1 MEYRILGNTGI
12 KVSEIGYGAWGI
24 GGAMWQGSKDDESL
38 RALNRAID
46 LGLNF
51 IDTALVYGEGHSE
64 NLVGKLMK
72 ERKEQLYVASKIP
85 PKNRKWPAVPG
96 SALRDAFPYDHI
108 IRCTETSLKNL
119 GVDTIDVQQ
128 FHVWDDSWASE
139 TEWQDAIATL
149 KEQGKI
155 RFFGMSLNN
164 HEPDNALK
172 VAATGLV
179 DSFQVIYNI
188 YDQTPEKNLFPLCQK
203 NKIGIIVRVPLDEGG
218 LSGTITAETQFPE
231 NDFRNSYFRDNRKQ
245 QVAEHT
251 NALKKLLGKE
261 AATLAELA
269 LRFCL
274 HHPAVSTVIPGM
286 RSRSNV
292 EANCMISDG
301 RNLSESLIVEL
312 RNHTWERDF
321 YEG

>member
-1 MEYRILGNTGI
+1 MEYRAFGKTGI

-24 GGAMWQGSKDDESL
+24 GGAMWQDSKDDESL
-38 RALNRAID
+38 RALHRAID

-51 IDTALVYGEGHSE
+51 IDTALVYGNGHSE
-64 NLVGKLMK
+64 NLIGKVIK
-72 ERKEQLYVASKIP
+72 ERKERIYVTSKVP
-85 PKNRKWPAVPG
+85 PKNRRWPAQPG
-96 SALRDAFPYDHI
+96 TALRDVFPFDYI
-108 IRCTETSLKNL
+108 IKCTEMSLKNL
-119 GVDTIDVQQ
+119 GVDTIDIQQ
-128 FHVWDDSWASE
+128 FHVWDDTWATE
-139 TEWQDAIATL
+139 IEWQDAIAKL

-188 YDQTPEKNLFPLCQK
+188 YDQTPENNLFSLCQK

-218 LSGTITAETQFPE
+218 LSGNITAETKFPE
-231 NDFRNSYFRDNRKQ
+231 NDFRNNYFRGNRKQ
-245 QVAEHT
+245 EVAEHT
-251 NALKKLLGKE
+251 DALKKLLGKE

-274 HHPAVSTVIPGM
+274 HHSAVSTVIPGM
-286 RSRSNV
+286 RSISNV
-292 EANCMISDG
+292 ESNCLLSDG
-301 RNLSESLIVEL
+301 KKLSESLIAEL
-312 RNHTWERDF
+312 RNHKWGRDF
-321 YEG
+321 YHE

>member
-1 MEYRILGNTGI
+1 MQYRILGKTGI

-24 GGAMWQGSKDDESL
+24 GGAMWQGSKDEESL
-38 RALNRAID
+38 RALHRAID

-51 IDTALVYGEGHSE
+51 IDTALVYGDGHSE
-64 NLVGKLMK
+64 NLVGKLLK

-85 PKNRKWPAVPG
+85 PKNRRWPAVPG
-96 SALRDAFPYDHI
+96 SALRDAFPYDYI
-108 IRCTETSLKNL
+108 IKCTEMSLKNL

-128 FHVWDDSWASE
+128 FHVWDDGWAME

-218 LSGTITAETQFPE
+218 LSGAITAETQFPE
-231 NDFRNSYFRDNRKQ
+231 NDFRNSYFRGDRKQ

-286 RSRSNV
+286 RSCSNV
-292 EANCMISDG
+292 EANCLISDG

-312 RNHTWERDF
+312 RNHKWDRDF

>member
-1 MEYRILGNTGI
+1 MQYRILGKTGI

-24 GGAMWQGSKDDESL
+24 GGAMWQGSQDEESL
-38 RALNRAID
+38 RALHRAID

-64 NLVGKLMK
+64 NLVGKLLK

-85 PKNRKWPAVPG
+85 PKNRRWPAVPG

-128 FHVWDDSWASE
+128 FHVWDDDWATE
-139 TEWQDAIATL
+139 TEWQDAIARL

-188 YDQTPEKNLFPLCQK
+188 YDQTPEKNLFPFCQR

-218 LSGTITAETQFPE
+218 LSGVITAETQFPE
-231 NDFRNSYFRDNRKQ
+231 NDFRNSYFRGDRKQ

-301 RNLSESLIVEL
+301 RNLSESLVVEL

>member
-1 MEYRILGNTGI
+1 MQYRILGKTGI

-38 RALNRAID
+38 RALHRAID

-164 HEPDNALK
+164 HEPDNSLK

>member
-1 MEYRILGNTGI
+1 MQFRMLGKTGMRI
-12 KVSEIGYGAWGI
+12 SEIGYGAWGI

-38 RALNRAID
+38 RALHRAID

-51 IDTALVYGEGHSE
+51 IDTALVYGNGHSE
-64 NLVGKLMK
+64 NLVGRVIK
-72 ERKEQLYVASKIP
+72 ERKERLFVTSKIP
-85 PKNRKWPAVPG
+85 PKNLKWPALPG
-96 SALRDAFPYDHI
+96 SALREVFPFDHI
-108 IRCTETSLKNL
+108 IKCTEMSLKNL

-128 FHVWDDSWASE
+128 FHVWDDAWAME
-139 TEWQDAIATL
+139 TEWQDAVATL

-188 YDQTPEKNLFPLCQK
+188 YDQAPENNLFPQCQK
-203 NKIGIIVRVPLDEGG
+203 RKIGIIVRVPLDEGG
-218 LSGTITAETQFPE
+218 LSGNINIDTKFPE
-231 NDFRNSYFRDNRKQ
+231 GDFRNNYFRGNRKQ
-245 QVAEHT
+245 QIAEHT
-251 NALKKLLGKE
+251 DALKKLLGKE

-286 RSRSNV
+286 RSISNV
-292 EANCMISDG
+292 ETNCLLSDG
-301 RNLSESLIVEL
+301 RKLTESLIADL
-312 RNHTWERDF
+312 RNHKWERDF
-321 YEG
+321 YQE

>member
-1 MEYRILGNTGI
+1 MEYRTFGQTGMKI
-12 KVSEIGYGAWGI
+12 SEIGYGAWGI
-24 GGAMWQGSKDDESL
+24 GGSMWQDSNDDESF
-38 RALNRAID
+38 RALHRAID

-51 IDTALVYGEGHSE
+51 IDTALVYGDGHSE
-64 NLVGKLMK
+64 NIIAKVIK
-72 ERKEQLYVASKIP
+72 ERKEQLYVTSKIP
-85 PKNRKWPAVPG
+85 PKNLKWPAVPG
-96 SALRDAFPYDHI
+96 TTLREVFPLAHI
-108 IRCTETSLKNL
+108 IKCTETSLKNL

-128 FHVWDDSWASE
+128 FHVWDDAWAEE
-139 TEWQDAIATL
+139 TEWQDAIAAL

-188 YDQTPEKNLFPLCQK
+188 YDQTPENNLFPLCRK

-218 LSGTITAETQFPE
+218 LSGNITEETVFPKG
-231 NDFRNSYFRDNRKQ
+231 DFRNNYFRNDRKK
-245 QVAEHT
+245 QVVAHT
-251 NALKKLLGKE
+251 DALKKLLGNE
-261 AATLAELA
+261 AATLPELA

-286 RSRSNV
+286 RSVKNV
-292 EANCMISDG
+292 EANCLLSDG
-301 RNLSESLIVEL
+301 RKLTHSLMDEL
-312 RNHTWERDF
+312 RHHTWERDF
-321 YEG
+321 YKG